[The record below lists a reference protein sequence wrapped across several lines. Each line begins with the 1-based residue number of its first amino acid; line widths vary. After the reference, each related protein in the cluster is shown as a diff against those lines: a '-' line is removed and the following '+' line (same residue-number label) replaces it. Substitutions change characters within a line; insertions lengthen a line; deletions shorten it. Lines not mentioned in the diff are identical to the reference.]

1 MTRHLWNALAAGIT
15 CAALGVT
22 LAASQ
27 PAAQGSG
34 QSTDEDI
41 ARRQLES
48 GRSFL
53 RQGNYAEALKDFRAV
68 ADTHATSS
76 VADDALLEIGRY
88 YFEIAND
95 YPAATTA
102 VDDLLK
108 KYPTSNSAPD
118 AYVLSG
124 RLALARSHQPADLE
138 AALANFDRVIRL
150 FPASNAV
157 ASALAWSGETHWY
170 QGQFDAA
177 LAEFGRAESE
187 YPTTTA
193 AADAYIGESRV
204 LVSRGEPVAALEEL
218 QQVVNRWPGTPQAAT
233 ALARATLLYRLYVRT
248 AVGAPVYSLASDSV
262 GPAKLENVNAL
273 ALSRRGAL
281 YDSTEAGA
289 VGLLPADAPKP
300 PAATKP
306 RGMTVDAAGN
316 VAVFEAAMMHPA
328 QAAPFAF
335 PVMRQNG
342 ATEALSKVMAVGQ
355 LSSGEWIVM
364 DEGEKFMY
372 RYSRAGTYVNIFG
385 SVRLSKFAINAVDE
399 VAGFDRDQKAITLVD
414 AAGKSVGRIP
424 FKGTGYELQNP
435 EDITFDAF
443 GHLYVLDR
451 SELVVFS
458 PYPPPADAGKPAAA
472 QPAAAAVGAGQRGTA
487 YRLLMVYTEPDK
499 SPGAF
504 RKGTSFAFDQAGT
517 MYLYDDRAQRILVY
531 R

>member
-1 MTRHLWNALAAGIT
+1 MAKHIWRSLAAGAT
-15 CAALGVT
+15 CVVLGAT
-22 LAASQ
+22 LAAHQ
-27 PAAQGSG
+27 PPTQGTG
-34 QSTDEDI
+34 QTTDEDI
-41 ARRQLES
+41 ARRQLDS

-53 RQGNYAEALKDFRAV
+53 RQGNYPEALKDFRAV
-68 ADTHATSS
+68 ANDHATSS

-88 YFEIAND
+88 FFEIAND

-118 AYVLSG
+118 AYTLAG

-170 QGQFDAA
+170 QGQLDAA

-187 YPTTTA
+187 YPTTLA

-204 LVSRGEPVAALEEL
+204 LVARGDAVAALEQL

-233 ALARATLLYRLYVRT
+233 ATARATLLYRLYVRT
-248 AVGAPVYSLASDSV
+248 AVGAPVYTLTADAV

-281 YDSTEAGA
+281 YDSTDAGV
-289 VGLLPADAPKP
+289 VGILPADAPKP

-306 RGMTVDAAGN
+306 RGLTVDATGN
-316 VAVFEAAMMHPA
+316 VAVFEQTMLHPA
-328 QAAPFAF
+328 QAPAFAF
-335 PVMRQNG
+335 PVTRQNG

-364 DEGEKFMY
+364 DEGEKTMY
-372 RYSRAGTYVNIFG
+372 RYSRTGTFVNAFG
-385 SVRLSKFAINAVDE
+385 TARLAKFAINAVDE

-414 AAGKSVGRIP
+414 AAGKVVGRIP
-424 FKGTGYELQNP
+424 YKGAGYELQNP

-451 SELVVFS
+451 AAVVVFS
-458 PYPPPADAGKPAAA
+458 PYPPPGDASKPAA
-472 QPAAAAVGAGQRGTA
+472 PAAAVGAGQRGTA
-487 YRLLMVYTEPDK
+487 YRLLMVYSESDK
-499 SPGAF
+499 SPNAF
-504 RKGTSFAFDQAGT
+504 RKGTSFAIDQAGT

>member
-1 MTRHLWNALAAGIT
+1 MKKYLWHSLTAGFACAVLGASLAAQ
-15 CAALGVT
+15 
-22 LAASQ
+22 Q
-27 PAAQGSG
+27 PAPQAAT
-34 QSTDEDI
+34 QSADEDV

-48 GRSFL
+48 GRSFM
-53 RQGNYAEALKDFRAV
+53 RQGNYTEALKDFRAV

-118 AYVLSG
+118 AYVLAG
-124 RLALARSHQPADLE
+124 RLALARSHQPSDLE

-157 ASALAWSGETHWY
+157 ASALTWSGETHWY
-170 QGQFDAA
+170 RGQLDEA

-193 AADAYIGESRV
+193 AAEAYIGESRV
-204 LVSRGEPVAALEEL
+204 LVSRGDPVSALEEL
-218 QQVVNRWPGTPQAAT
+218 QQVVNRFPGTPQAAVAT
-233 ALARATLLYRLYVRT
+233 ARATLLYRLYVRA
-248 AVGAPVYSLASDSV
+248 AVGAPVYTLAADPV
-262 GPAKLENVNAL
+262 GPAKLENVNGL
-273 ALSRRGAL
+273 AITSRGAL
-281 YDSTEAGA
+281 YDSTEIGAAG
-289 VGLLPADAPKP
+289 VLPADAPKP
-300 PAATKP
+300 PVAMKP
-306 RGMTVDAAGN
+306 KGLAIDAAGN
-316 VAVFEAAMMHPA
+316 LAVFEAAMLHPG
-328 QAAPFAF
+328 QAAAFAF
-335 PVMRQNG
+335 PVSRSNG

-355 LSSGEWIVM
+355 LSNGDWLVM

-372 RYSRAGTYVNIFG
+372 RYSRTGTFIGPFG
-385 SVRLSKFAINAVDE
+385 TTRMSKFAMNAVDE
-399 VAGFDRDQKAITLVD
+399 VAGFDRDQKAITLLD
-414 AAGKSVGRIP
+414 ATAKPVGRIP
-424 FKGTGYELQNP
+424 YKGAGYELQNP
-435 EDITFDAF
+435 EDIAFDAF

-451 SELVVFS
+451 GALVVFS
-458 PYPPPADAGKPAAA
+458 PYPPPADGAKPAA
-472 QPAAAAVGAGQRGTA
+472 PAAAAPVGAGQRGTA
-487 YRLLMVYTEPDK
+487 YRLLMVYTEPEK